1 MQPIAGPC
9 PRGLAG
15 EGVKKKWQKSV
26 KKGFLFEHR
35 EGISFKTGIPLFN
48 EGQITKQDCRAS
60 LNHFSFSVA
69 FLAFGRTALI
79 FFLRTILLFQDLGSL
94 GQNARSLTGASR
106 LQEKEMK

>member
-1 MQPIAGPC
+1 MKKSGRKALKRDFCSGRDKGFPFKTRLFGVN
-9 PRGLAG
+9 
-15 EGVKKKWQKSV
+15 EGVVTNQ
-26 KKGFLFEHR
+26 G
-35 EGISFKTGIPLFN
+35 
-48 EGQITKQDCRAS
+48 CRAS

-79 FFLRTILLFQDLGSL
+79 FFFRTILLFQDLGSL